1 MTKPQLLEEDQM
13 NPDITISLESMLHL
27 VPKETTP
34 KVSALLRMIDHRFYE
49 NKTLDNNR
57 DAKKSC
63 ALLS

>member
-1 MTKPQLLEEDQM
+1 M